1 MAVASG
7 LGPDWVPG
15 PDGLPYRRA
24 ARVILLD
31 EADRVLLVRGH
42 DVDRPQ
48 RTWWF
53 TVGGG
58 IDAGESP
65 RAAAVR
71 ELREETGI
79 AVGEDDLVGPVY
91 TRSALFDFFAVLCH
105 QDEELFVA
113 RVRSSDLPPLSRDAW
128 TDVEADVLDEL
139 AWWTLGDLESVAV
152 EVFPENLVAL
162 VRALLPGW
170 DGVTRHLGL
179 ARET

>member
-1 MAVASG
+1 MAA

-15 PDGLPYRRA
+15 PDGIPYRRA

-42 DVDRPQ
+42 DVDRPE

-58 IDAGESP
+58 IDAGETA

-79 AVGEDDLVGPVY
+79 VVAQDELTGPVY
-91 TRSALFDFFAVLCH
+91 TRSALFDFWALTVR
-105 QDEELFVA
+105 QDEDFFVA
-113 RVRSSDLPPLSRDAW
+113 RVDSAHLPALSTDEW
-128 TDVEADVLDEL
+128 TAAEADVLDEL
-139 AWWTLGDLESVAV
+139 GWWALDDLAGVDL
-152 EVFPENLVAL
+152 EVFPAGLPAL
-162 VRALLPGW
+162 VRAVLTGW
-170 DGVTRHLGL
+170 DGVTRDLGE
-179 ARET
+179 ARES

>member
-1 MAVASG
+1 MT

-15 PDGLPYRRA
+15 PDGIPFRRG

-42 DVDRPQ
+42 DVDEPT

-58 IDAGESP
+58 IDAGETS
-65 RAAAVR
+65 RDAAVR

-79 AVGEDDLVGPVY
+79 TLGADDLVGPVY
-91 TRSALFDFFAVLCH
+91 TRSALFDFYAQWCR
-105 QDEELFVA
+105 QDEELYLA
-113 RVRSSDLPPLSRDAW
+113 RVHSSDLPPLSRADW
-128 TDVEADVLDEL
+128 TEIEADVLDEL
-139 AWWTLGDLESVAV
+139 RWWRLDDLAALDV
-152 EVFPENLVAL
+152 EVFPAGLAGL

-170 DGVTRHLGL
+170 DGVTRHLGE
-179 ARET
+179 ARES